1 MTFKDLGCANC
12 QNCFVK
18 QKEYCDKNNLT
29 FCELFQKEIYSDLIC
44 DIHIKNTTSEESN
57 VINMYKEEKHFEFQE
72 YCFLDDNLQL
82 LENIVSKIIHY
93 PYAGLYP
100 TGSPEMS
107 YINQN
112 DCNRQGVQAAQAQVH
127 SAVHQYHRA

>member
-1 MTFKDLGCANC
+1 MKRSEFLLKNQNKEENHICQISKQIGHWVWPNLAFLHMTFKDLGCANC

-93 PYAGLYP
+93 PYAG
-100 TGSPEMS
+100 
-107 YINQN
+107 
-112 DCNRQGVQAAQAQVH
+112 
-127 SAVHQYHRA
+127 